1 MERSYTF
8 LNHSQIFRSKVDNA
22 STGVVARKIFGVG
35 PTKMNLF
42 AEIFYE
48 PYLMD
53 DLEIAIFSK
62 DVERIRTGT

>member
-1 MERSYTF
+1 
-8 LNHSQIFRSKVDNA
+8 
-22 STGVVARKIFGVG
+22 
-35 PTKMNLF
+35 MNLF

-53 DLEIAIFSK
+53 DLEIAIYSK